1 MKELIIHQ
9 KRIQNP
15 FKHVRWSFL
24 QIKNRKLLLQKETMA
39 QMFSWEFCKNFNKIF
54 FYRTPRVAASV
65 MYFYLLD
72 RSQDQLPK
80 IATSSILPMF
90 QTFKVVS

>member
-39 QMFSWEFCKNFNKIF
+39 QMFSWEFCKNFNKIL
-54 FYRTPRVAASV
+54 FYRTPPVAASV
-65 MYFYLLD
+65 IHFYLLD
-72 RSQDQLPK
+72 RSQGQTTKNRHLVN
-80 IATSSILPMF
+80 TSD
-90 QTFKVVS
+90 VSNF